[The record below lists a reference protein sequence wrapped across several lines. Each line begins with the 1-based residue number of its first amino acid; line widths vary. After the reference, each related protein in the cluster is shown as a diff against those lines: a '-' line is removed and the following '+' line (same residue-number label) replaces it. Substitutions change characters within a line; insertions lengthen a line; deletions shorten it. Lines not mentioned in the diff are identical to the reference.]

1 MGQWAQLRSGDSET
15 QVGGSRLECVTERFR
30 LGNQLKRT
38 KSVGPL
44 EQVRHPL
51 LRKARWTLLALGCR
65 VRWIIFP
72 GAFVSFLC
80 LFNFHISLNVVY
92 PFCLCPSSCFCVHL
106 LGSFIFSG
114 PMRFEYHNDS
124 KRWLNTRDGKTELRD
139 LLAKEMSEKCGVSLS

>member
-65 VRWIIFP
+65 VRWVCFP
-72 GAFVSFLC
+72 GGICIVFVLVQFSYSSQRRVSLLPLPLFLFLC
-80 LFNFHISLNVVY
+80 A
-92 PFCLCPSSCFCVHL
+92 PAR
-106 LGSFIFSG
+106 FIYFQ
-114 PMRFEYHNDS
+114 RTD
-124 KRWLNTRDGKTELRD
+124 
-139 LLAKEMSEKCGVSLS
+139 AV